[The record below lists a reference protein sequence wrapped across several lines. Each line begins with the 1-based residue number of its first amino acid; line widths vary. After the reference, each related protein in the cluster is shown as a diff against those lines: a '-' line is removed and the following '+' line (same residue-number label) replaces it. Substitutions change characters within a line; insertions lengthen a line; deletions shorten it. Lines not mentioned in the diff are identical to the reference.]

1 LPIRCSVQN
10 LAVRI
15 WFPKPYDDG
24 VIEALRALVPAH
36 TVSRDPSS
44 DAEMLIEG
52 RPDEAMLD
60 EGSGLKWVVVP
71 FAGVPHA
78 TIDLIRSRP
87 DITLHNLHH
96 NAPHTAE
103 TALAL
108 LFAAAKQIVPMD
120 QAMRRNDWGP
130 RYTPEWTELLG
141 GKTAVILGYGE
152 IGRRVG
158 AVLRALEMT
167 VLGVRR
173 HPSGPDEFGPADF
186 PSLLPRAEVLII
198 SAPLNAETEGLVGPA
213 EIAALPDGAI
223 LVNVGRAQVVDE
235 RALYEALKSGKL
247 HSAGLDVW
255 YRYPVEKGTAVPG
268 YFTTPPPSALD
279 TPPSAYPFGE
289 LRNVVMSPHRG
300 GATAGT
306 EAHRVKHL
314 ARLIEIA
321 ASGNQVPNRVD
332 FEAGY

>member
-1 LPIRCSVQN
+1 MRV
-10 LAVRI
+10 
-15 WFPKPYDDG
+15 WFPKPHDDE
-24 VIEALRALVPAH
+24 VVEALRRLAPAH
-36 TVSRDPSS
+36 TISREP
-44 DAEMLIEG
+44 AAETEMLIDG

-60 EGSGLKWVVVP
+60 RAPNLKWIVVP

-78 TIDLIRSRP
+78 TIDLVRGRP
-87 DITLHNLHH
+87 GIGLHNLHH
-96 NAPHTAE
+96 NAPHTGEA
-103 TALAL
+103 ALAL

-130 RYTPEWTELLG
+130 RYTPEWAELLG

-173 HPSGPDEFGPADF
+173 HPSGPDEFGPAEL
-186 PSLLPRAEVLII
+186 PSLLPRANVLMIT
-198 SAPLNAETEGLVGPA
+198 APLNADTEGLIGA
-213 EIAALPDGAI
+213 NEIAALPHGAI
-223 LVNVGRAQVVDE
+223 LVNVARAQVVDE

-255 YRYPVEKGTAVPG
+255 YRYPTDKGTAVPG
-268 YFTTPPPSALD
+268 YFTTPPLSALN
-279 TPPSAYPFGE
+279 TPPSNYPFGE

-300 GATAGT
+300 GAAAGT

-314 ARLIEIA
+314 ARLIEAA
-321 ASGNQVPNRVD
+321 ASGSPVPNRVD
-332 FEAGY
+332 LEAGY